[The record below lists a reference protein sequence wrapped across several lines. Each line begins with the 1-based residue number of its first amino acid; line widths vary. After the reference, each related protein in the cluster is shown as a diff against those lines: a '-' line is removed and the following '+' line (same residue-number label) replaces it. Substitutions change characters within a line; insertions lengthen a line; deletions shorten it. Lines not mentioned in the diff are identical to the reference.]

1 LALAVRVPLDHRTEL
16 AGLTLYFLQLPQQA
30 VAAVAQVSL
39 LMAQRFL
46 AVQVAAAAVV
56 QALAVVQ
63 LGLPTKDVLVVMQF
77 LQMAQVVAVVQ
88 ALWEVM
94 ALVLLEVAA
103 GLV

>member
-1 LALAVRVPLDHRTEL
+1 VALVQLDHRTAL
-16 AGLTLYFLQLPQQA
+16 TVPTLYFLQLPQQA

-46 AVQVAAAAVV
+46 AVQVAAEAVV
-56 QALAVVQ
+56 QVLAVVQ

-77 LQMAQVVAVVQ
+77 LQMAQVVAVAQ
-88 ALWEVM
+88 TLWEVM
-94 ALVLLEVAA
+94 PLVLLEVTA